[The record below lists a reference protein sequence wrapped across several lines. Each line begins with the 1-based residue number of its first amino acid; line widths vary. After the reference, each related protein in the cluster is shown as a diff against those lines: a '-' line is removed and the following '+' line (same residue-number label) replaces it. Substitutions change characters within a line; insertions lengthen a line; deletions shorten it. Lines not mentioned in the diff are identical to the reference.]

1 MGEGVYEERATHSCP
16 GGETWAFNHCT
27 RSHTT
32 VLIIFVCV
40 CACVYMCVCTCAC
53 ARVCVCVRA
62 CVSIFISTQIFPFYV
77 PSFLRCVGVVPNQK
91 NRQID
96 TSLMRQGGSTHTHTN
111 THTNVQMYTHNY
123 AHRNRGSRIN
133 CFEQMER
140 RRIES

>member
-1 MGEGVYEERATHSCP
+1 MESKVVVGVSVGCMRLNIGEGEGCS
-16 GGETWAFNHCT
+16 GEM
-27 RSHTT
+27 
-32 VLIIFVCV
+32 CV
-40 CACVYMCVCTCAC
+40 FACACACACV
-53 ARVCVCVRA
+53 RVCVCVRA
-62 CVSIFISTQIFPFYV
+62 CVSIFISTPIFPFYV